1 MYSGTPPQ
9 WAPCTGC
16 GEVVQRVDNAIAEAQ
31 ECLTLNQVADAFADV
46 ERFDC
51 RVNEVFVRPDV
62 LFELRKD
69 TNDPVDWGGG
79 GLKIGKDGESNAFL
93 WGAKVRIHAPPGKM
107 LVWNE
112 EEILD

>member
-1 MYSGTPPQ
+1 
-9 WAPCTGC
+9 
-16 GEVVQRVDNAIAEAQ
+16 
-31 ECLTLNQVADAFADV
+31 
-46 ERFDC
+46 
-51 RVNEVFVRPDV
+51 